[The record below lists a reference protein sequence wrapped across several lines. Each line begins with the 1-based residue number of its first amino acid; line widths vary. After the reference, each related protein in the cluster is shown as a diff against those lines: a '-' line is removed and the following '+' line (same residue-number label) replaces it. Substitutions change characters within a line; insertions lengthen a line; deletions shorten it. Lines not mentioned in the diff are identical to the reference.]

1 MNTPKLILA
10 SGSPRRRALLSA
22 AGFAFEVI
30 VSDAEESMPDSDEPA
45 DVAKHNALVKAIAVA
60 ESQPQDALVIGA
72 DTIVTLDG
80 HLYGK
85 PIDDAQAAQ
94 TLAELSGKT
103 HQVITGVALVMGD
116 AFFSFHET
124 TDVVLKELSEET
136 IAAYVA
142 TGDPL
147 DKAGAYGIQS
157 SGGHIVDHIDGD
169 YDNVVG
175 LPVTRLSRM
184 LAKLGIEPAE
194 SSRPTRS

>member
-10 SGSPRRRALLSA
+10 SGSPRRRELLSA
-22 AGFAFEVI
+22 AGFSFDVV
-30 VSDAEESMPDSDEPA
+30 VSDAEESMPDTSEPA
-45 DVAKHNALVKAIAVA
+45 SVAKHNALVKAIAVA
-60 ESQPQDALVIGA
+60 ESAPQDMLVIGA
-72 DTIVTLDG
+72 DTIVTLNG
-80 HLYGK
+80 HIYGK
-85 PIDDAQAAQ
+85 PADEAQAAQ

-124 TDVVLKELSEET
+124 TDVVFKELSEET

-147 DKAGAYGIQS
+147 DKAGGYGIQS
-157 SGGHIVDHIDGD
+157 SGSALVDHIDGD

-175 LPVTRLSRM
+175 LPVARLSRM
-184 LAKLGIEPAE
+184 LAKLGIEPA
-194 SSRPTRS
+194 R

>member
-10 SGSPRRRALLSA
+10 SGSPRRRELLSA
-22 AGFAFEVI
+22 AGFSFDVV
-30 VSDAEESMPDSDEPA
+30 VSDAEESMPDTSEPA
-45 DVAKHNALVKAIAVA
+45 SVAKHNALVKAIAVA
-60 ESQPQDALVIGA
+60 ESASQDMLVIGA
-72 DTIVTLDG
+72 DTIVTLNG
-80 HLYGK
+80 HIYGK
-85 PIDDAQAAQ
+85 PADEAQAAQ

-124 TDVVLKELSEET
+124 TDVVFKELSEET

-147 DKAGAYGIQS
+147 DKAGGYGIQS
-157 SGGHIVDHIDGD
+157 SGSALVDHIDGD

-175 LPVTRLSRM
+175 LPVARLSRM
-184 LAKLGIEPAE
+184 LAKLGIEPA
-194 SSRPTRS
+194 R